1 MGLAKTIRKIM
12 VRETLLALL
21 VLALGFLNFGHS
33 NVAFA
38 ADGHLV
44 VTGSSYCGNPLN
56 PADGDHTPCHAC
68 RIGNAADLP
77 TAPLEIAPVIFVV
90 TAVSYDVPP
99 TQSTLLTFRL
109 AASPRAPPAA

>member
-1 MGLAKTIRKIM
+1 MRGVM

-33 NVAFA
+33 SVALA

-44 VTGSSYCGNPLN
+44 VTGSSYCGNPLT
-56 PADGDHTPCHAC
+56 PDRGDHTPCHAC

-77 TAPLEIAPVIFVV
+77 PVPADIAPVAFAA
-90 TAVSYDVPP
+90 TAVIYAAPP
-99 TQSTLLTFRL
+99 AASTALVFGL
-109 AASPRAPPAA
+109 AANPRAPPAA